1 MIIIKQLSSISNC
14 YLHLFTLT
22 DSLDSSIV
30 DRPET
35 TTSSTSPDPLVVRA
49 FRPPP
54 PLSTPTSATVGVAAN
69 MSNISDSK
77 NVIYDNNNSS
87 ISSIIVSTKNNSNEI
102 VTALLI
108 LN

>member
-1 MIIIKQLSSISNC
+1 MNTMIDSNNDHHQTAIIDIKLLSSSIYS
-14 YLHLFTLT
+14 TVT

-35 TTSSTSPDPLVVRA
+35 TTSSTSPDPIVVRA

-77 NVIYDNNNSS
+77 KCY
-87 ISSIIVSTKNNSNEI
+87 
-102 VTALLI
+102 L
-108 LN
+108 